1 MIVRFDDIGGIDNHC
16 FNCLFINK
24 LLITNIMD
32 KVCSRAPGFT
42 TSCVAGFLFLHFFFF
57 LSCCPFCIL
66 LLMLHVSLNYPLFNC
81 HVGFL

>member
-16 FNCLFINK
+16 LNCLFINK

-42 TSCVAGFLFLHFFFF
+42 TWVHHQLCGGVLVLAFFFF
-57 LSCCPFCIL
+57 F
-66 LLMLHVSLNYPLFNC
+66 
-81 HVGFL
+81 